1 MKALLCLGLLCTA
14 VVPLAVA
21 LAQDTAPAASAPAA
35 AAKRPAKSAK
45 NPTGTAPAAH
55 DRLERIGA
63 TSVTVPLPMSRQDI
77 ADYLGLTIETVSR
90 TLTKLAREKVLVIV
104 PWKKADLGDLSGKP
118 LNSLVDDALQPLDRE
133 VFRREI
139 DYHSALAPDHAKP
152 APAPVRSPD
161 GGGTP

>member
-14 VVPLAVA
+14 VVPLAMA
-21 LAQDTAPAASAPAA
+21 PAQDSAPPAAAPAAV
-35 AAKRPAKSAK
+35 AKKPAKSAK
-45 NPTGTAPAAH
+45 SGTSATPAAH
-55 DRLERIGA
+55 DRLELDT
-63 TSVTVPLPMSRQDI
+63 TSVTGSRELP
-77 ADYLGLTIETVSR
+77 
-90 TLTKLAREKVLVIV
+90 KVLVIV

>member
-55 DRLERIGA
+55 DRLELDT
-63 TSVTVPLPMSRQDI
+63 TSVTGSRELP
-77 ADYLGLTIETVSR
+77 
-90 TLTKLAREKVLVIV
+90 KVLVIV